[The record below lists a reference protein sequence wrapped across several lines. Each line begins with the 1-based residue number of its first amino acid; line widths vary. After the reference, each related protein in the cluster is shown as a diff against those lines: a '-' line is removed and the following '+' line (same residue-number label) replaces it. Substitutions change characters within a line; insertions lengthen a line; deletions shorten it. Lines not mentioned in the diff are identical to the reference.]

1 MNFYVLG
8 APGSG
13 KSAVVPALKV
23 LVRSHAVIDWDALTK
38 PAAELAGTRIS
49 AAPHTW
55 SAYENLVRSALQ
67 AIEPIPSVLLGVAT
81 PDQLSGWPPG
91 AWLLLDCS
99 DDERRRRLAPR
110 GDAVDVPDALLDAE
124 AYRGLGLP
132 AIDTT
137 ALSSETVAARIASWI
152 QAASERHP

>member
-13 KSAVVPALKV
+13 KSAVVPVLKS
-23 LVRSHAVIDWDALTK
+23 LLPSHAVIDWDALAT
-38 PAAELAGTRIS
+38 PASELAGTTIS
-49 AAPHTW
+49 TAPHTW

-81 PDQLSGWPPG
+81 PDQLSGWPLD
-91 AWLLLDCS
+91 AWLLLDCG

-110 GDAVDVPDALLDAE
+110 GDAVDVPDALRDAE
-124 AYRGLGLP
+124 ACRGLGLP

-137 ALSSETVAARIASWI
+137 TLSPGAVAARIASWV
-152 QAASERHP
+152 QAAPERHP